1 MREPARARI
10 GPVPTNLYDSPT
22 RLASRRA
29 SAIAIATLAV
39 VAAGLVWRIAR
50 YAADWPLWGD
60 EAYLSVSLATRGFAG
75 LARPLEYSQ
84 IAPVGFLWAE
94 RAVLALLGPR
104 EQALRLLPFLAG
116 IASLLLF
123 WWFAATNLSR
133 RAGLLAVAFF
143 AASFY
148 PVRHAAEVKPYAT
161 DLLLS
166 LALTCL
172 ARRTWNQPDDT
183 RRWLALTATAAV
195 GVWASYP
202 LIFVAGGV
210 GLVLAARVASE
221 RSRREVLLWAGLVAT
236 TLASWSVMY
245 LGFARPQALDAPFY
259 PDMATWEGS
268 FPPVLRPWEL
278 PWWFIKAHTGNM
290 MAYPYGGNHFGS
302 VGTSLLVACGT
313 LVLWRKDRAL
323 LGLLTAPL
331 LPAFVAAALH
341 RYPYGT
347 SARISLYLAPAIC
360 LLAGQGLAAVI
371 LTQLGRRY
379 AQRTLL
385 LATALL
391 GITAIVG
398 SVVSVT
404 MPYKHTTDLTY
415 RTMVRKLAE
424 QALPGDV
431 WAVFNAV
438 NEPARDKELMLMPW
452 LAHAAQ
458 FHYYVLTEAPCPVAW
473 LPDPCDVPLAPFG
486 RTILLFHVMDYDGL
500 PPPHFATQLRDL
512 TLRLGPPRVEQFDAI
527 EIEHV
532 LVAVFPAPSP

>member
-1 MREPARARI
+1 MRELARARI
-10 GPVPTNLYDSPT
+10 VPVPMNLGESPT
-22 RLASRRA
+22 RTTSRRA
-29 SAIAIATLAV
+29 SAIGIATLAV
-39 VAAGLVWRIAR
+39 VMSGLVWRVAR
-50 YAADWPLWGD
+50 YAANWPLWGD
-60 EAYLSVSLATRGFAG
+60 EAFLSVSLATRGFAG
-75 LARPLEYSQ
+75 LSRPLAYCQ

-94 RAVLALLGPR
+94 RAVIAILGR
-104 EQALRLLPFLAG
+104 GEQALRLLPFLAG
-116 IASLLLF
+116 IASPLLF
-123 WWFAATNLSR
+123 WRFAATNLSR

-172 ARRTWNQPDDT
+172 ARRTWSRPDDA
-183 RRWLALTATAAV
+183 RNWMALTATSAI

-202 LIFVAGGV
+202 LIFVACGV
-210 GLVLAARVASE
+210 GLVLASKVLSE
-221 RSRREVLLWAGLVAT
+221 RSKRGVLLWAGLMGT

-245 LGFARPQALDAPFY
+245 LTFARPQALDAPFY

-302 VGTSLLVACGT
+302 IATTLLVMCGI

-331 LPAFVAAALH
+331 VPAFVAAALH

-360 LLAGQGLAAVI
+360 ILAGQGLAA
-371 LTQLGRRY
+371 
-379 AQRTLL
+379 LL
-385 LATALL
+385 LTYLSRRFARRALLIATAGL
-391 GITAIVG
+391 GLTAIAG
-398 SVVSVT
+398 ATVSVM
-404 MPYKHTTDLTY
+404 MPYKHSTDLAY
-415 RTMVRKLAE
+415 RRIARKLAE
-424 QALPGDV
+424 QAHPVDV
-431 WAVFNAV
+431 WAVFNGV
-438 NEPARDKELMLMPW
+438 DERQRDKELMLMPW

-458 FHYYVLTEAPCPVAW
+458 FHYYVLIEAPCPVAW
-473 LPDPCDVPLAPFG
+473 LPDPREVPCATRG
-486 RTILLFHVMDYDGL
+486 RTVLLFHIMDYDGL
-500 PPPHFATQLRDL
+500 PPPHYATQLRDL
-512 TLRLGPPRVEQFDAI
+512 TLRLGRPSVERFEAI
-527 EIEHV
+527 DVEHV
-532 LVAVFPAPSP
+532 LAAVFPAPSR